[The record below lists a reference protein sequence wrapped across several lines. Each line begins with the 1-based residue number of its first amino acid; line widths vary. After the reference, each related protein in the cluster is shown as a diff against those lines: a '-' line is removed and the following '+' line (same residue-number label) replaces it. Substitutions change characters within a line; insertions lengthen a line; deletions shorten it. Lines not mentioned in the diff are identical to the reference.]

1 MFACSVFRIGSQ
13 SRSHRLVAIRV
24 TCSIMLAGLFIL
36 CTFGGCS
43 DDSSAIS
50 DQQKKSRTA
59 RAETYETKAPDL
71 TEHASA
77 GNHREPRND
86 LFNSK
91 DDPVLELPAPE
102 IPRGGN
108 LDPSRDMATVAREA
122 SQYIELV
129 VQLFPN
135 DTDALEV
142 QARFFLLLG
151 KLDVAKG
158 CWEKSLELNPLY
170 GYAYT
175 GLGMIA
181 MRESSYGE
189 AIGRL
194 ERAIALLP
202 GEQNAARELSNA
214 YLRNGQI
221 DQAIRVLQDQLQH
234 KEDAFDTWQLLG
246 QARMAN
252 REYSAAKEAFARSL
266 ELNPSNYL
274 AQQGLS
280 AALLRLGERAEAM
293 KWMKLQESS
302 RSSKSSSMEVVQA
315 AERSDISDKLTQAAR
330 VLLKHNRK
338 DLALKTLE
346 YARGCSVSNEES
358 RSLLVSLLA
367 QEKSYENALQL
378 VAELTALSPKNANY
392 WLTAGSIA
400 TRNRQLSVAEE
411 MLNRVIELLPQ
422 RVEGYLAMA
431 EAHILLDGDKQKAME
446 MAGKVV
452 EIRGTSSDY
461 ATYAQTLAMNNR
473 LEESISALER
483 AVEKDPEAD
492 NYKKILEQLRKERSA
507 R

>member
-13 SRSHRLVAIRV
+13 TRSHQLLPIRIA
-24 TCSIMLAGLFIL
+24 CSIMPAGLLIL
-36 CTFGGCS
+36 FTFCGCS
-43 DDSSAIS
+43 EDSSAIS
-50 DQQKKSRTA
+50 DPRNTTRVAGK
-59 RAETYETKAPDL
+59 EPYETEALDL
-71 TEHASA
+71 TENALA
-77 GNHREPRND
+77 GNHREPGND

-91 DDPVLELPAPE
+91 DKPVLELPAPE
-102 IPRGGN
+102 IPGGN
-108 LDPSRDMATVAREA
+108 LDPSRDMATVAQEA

-151 KLDVAKG
+151 KLDIAKG

-181 MRESSYGE
+181 MRESNYEE
-189 AIGRL
+189 AVGHL
-194 ERAIALLP
+194 EKAIALLP
-202 GEQNAARELSNA
+202 GEQNAAHELSNA
-214 YLRNGQI
+214 YLRNGKI
-221 DQAIRVLQDQLQH
+221 DQSIRVLQDQLQH
-234 KEDAFDTWQLLG
+234 KQDAFDTWQLLG
-246 QARMAN
+246 QARIAN
-252 REYSAAKEAFARSL
+252 RDYAAAKEAFTRSL
-266 ELNPSNYL
+266 ALNPSNYL

-280 AALLRLGERAEAM
+280 AALLRLGEREEAM
-293 KWMKLQESS
+293 KWMKLQESA
-302 RSSKSSSMEVVQA
+302 RSNKSSSMEVVQA

-330 VLLKHNRK
+330 VLLKNNRK
-338 DLALKTLE
+338 DLARKTLE

-358 RSLLVSLLA
+358 RSMLVSLLA
-367 QEKSYENALQL
+367 QEKSYENALRL
-378 VAELTALSPKNANY
+378 VDELTAISPKNANY

-400 TRNRQLSVAEE
+400 TRNRQLDLAEE
-411 MLNRVIELLPQ
+411 MLNRVIELVPQ
-422 RVEGYLAMA
+422 RVEGYAAMA
-431 EAHILLDGDKQKAME
+431 EAHILLNGNKQKAME